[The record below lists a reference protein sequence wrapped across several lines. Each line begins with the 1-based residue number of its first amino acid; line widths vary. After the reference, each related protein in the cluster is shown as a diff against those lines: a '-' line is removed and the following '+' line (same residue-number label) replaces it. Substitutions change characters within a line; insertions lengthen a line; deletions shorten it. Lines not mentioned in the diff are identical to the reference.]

1 MSTYYCCSWIKDG
14 QTLNVAGAGSG
25 NVGGGNDLRLASVGR
40 ADRGWYRC
48 LASNMAAT
56 RETDPVLLSVIGE
69 TESIDHYREPGFL
82 AVVRFGSSP
91 TAPPPPNPSLSL
103 SQSSCVS
110 PVELTDKTRGG
121 GGAKLYGREK
131 CWPSINHSI
140 LSEKTSTNFYVLN
153 LRANGISGN
162 CVCVV

>member
-1 MSTYYCCSWIKDG
+1 MQTFILIMSTYHYCSWIKDG

-25 NVGGGNDLRLASVGR
+25 NGGGGNDLRLASVGR

-69 TESIDHYREPGFL
+69 IESIDHYRGPGFL
-82 AVVRFGSSP
+82 AVVRFCSSP
-91 TAPPPPNPSLSL
+91 TSSTDPSARYISL

-110 PVELTDKTRGG
+110 PVELTGKRRGG
-121 GGAKLYGREK
+121 GGAK
-131 CWPSINHSI
+131 NHTAAR
-140 LSEKTSTNFYVLN
+140 KT
-153 LRANGISGN
+153 GPI
-162 CVCVV
+162 

>member
-25 NVGGGNDLRLASVGR
+25 NGGGGNDLRLASVGR

-69 TESIDHYREPGFL
+69 SMRKRQRVSIFIENQAFL
-82 AVVRFGSSP
+82 
-91 TAPPPPNPSLSL
+91 PS
-103 SQSSCVS
+103 
-110 PVELTDKTRGG
+110 
-121 GGAKLYGREK
+121 
-131 CWPSINHSI
+131 
-140 LSEKTSTNFYVLN
+140 
-153 LRANGISGN
+153 
-162 CVCVV
+162 